1 MNRTEDPE
9 EKIVVAARRVFV
21 EKGYENASM
30 SDIAAAAGINRTA
43 LHYYFRTKDKI
54 FQAVFGSLI
63 GPFIP
68 KVQDILHSDAPFF
81 DKMDRLIDEYFEVF
95 SQNPFL
101 PRFVM
106 NESGRDVRHLV
117 EVAESIGF
125 RTYISTLVEL
135 LETEMAAGR
144 IRRLPVHVVFLTFI
158 GQVMFSVPLP
168 QPDLSHFGDRQRPGG
183 VRRHSDR
190 MQTDGILPDAAA
202 FGQGQPFGRARRLSK
217 RKGGR
222 RDFS

>member
-30 SDIAAAAGINRTA
+30 SDIPAAAGINRTA

-144 IRRLPVHVVFLTFI
+144 ISRLPVHVVFLTFI
-158 GQVMFSVPLP
+158 GQVMFPF
-168 QPDLSHFGDRQRPGG
+168 LSRNLICLILEID
-183 VRRHSDR
+183 SDR
-190 MQTDGILPDAAA
+190 GAFEDILTECKRTVSC
-202 FGQGQPFGRARRLSK
+202 QMRLLLDKDSPLVVP
-217 RKGGR
+217 GV
-222 RDFS
+222 

>member
-63 GPFIP
+63 GSFIP

-95 SQNPFL
+95 SRNPFL

-106 NESGRDVRHLV
+106 NESARDVGHLV
-117 EVAESIGF
+117 SVAESIGF
-125 RTYISTLVEL
+125 GAYISTLVEL

-144 IRRLPVHVVFLTFI
+144 IRRLPVHVVFLTFVS
-158 GQVMFSVPLP
+158 QVMFPF
-168 QPDLSHFGDRQRPGG
+168 LSRNLICLILGIG
-183 VRRHSDR
+183 SDR
-190 MQTDGILPDAAA
+190 EAFEGVLAECKRTVSCQMRLLLDKDSPLAVPGI
-202 FGQGQPFGRARRLSK
+202 
-217 RKGGR
+217 
-222 RDFS
+222 